1 MNTIKNNLRAAG
13 YGLGQTVGHRREIY
27 GLKTGRTVGVM
38 KSDEAA
44 QWVAFGTPLD
54 ERGVALDLPATVDG
68 PCMPPGQ
75 ELVRMVPVGTPF
87 SDRYYA
93 EECAL

>member
-1 MNTIKNNLRAAG
+1 MNTIKENLRLAG
-13 YGLGQTVGHRREIY
+13 YGLGQTVGHRREVY
-27 GLKTGRTVGVM
+27 SLVSGRTVGVM

-54 ERGVALDLPATVDG
+54 ERGIALDLPGTPDG

-93 EECAL
+93 EECAR